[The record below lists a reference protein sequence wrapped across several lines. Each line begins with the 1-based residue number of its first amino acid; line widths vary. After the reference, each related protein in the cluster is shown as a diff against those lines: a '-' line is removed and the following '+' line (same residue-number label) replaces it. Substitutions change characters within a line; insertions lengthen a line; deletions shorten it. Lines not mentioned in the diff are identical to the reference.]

1 MKGADA
7 ETFMVDEH
15 GLPKD
20 KYHVFVRGGYT
31 FEYVPSRCGID
42 PATAEYFV
50 HQHIDFDDR
59 TTKADLYWNDNWMR
73 DSKHVYYRER
83 RMNVDRAT
91 FRWLAGKTFFDQ
103 AEWYVDKN
111 FVYALVRPENYNYE
125 NDSRPPFKLV
135 RADSLRTPLEVIPD
149 FWDERNKPDTIY
161 CASHYLRNGRHILFS
176 DDEICKV
183 VCDVDV
189 KSIRIEDGEIGGPEI
204 CVINDTLIWHEMKNP
219 FKEFLYFSM
228 GDRRAI
234 VALGCIAVFAI
245 GVLMVVDRPSPQP
258 SPSMERVTGVESGPD
273 GLSIMGEMSA
283 GQRGSLGTFDPNNDW
298 KSNKF
303 HTLTKVDVNT
313 ADTAMLRRIPGVGA
327 KISEA
332 IVEYRERL
340 GGFHSVEQLREI
352 KMVSPEL
359 LEWMEVS
366 SSSNIQ
372 KINLN
377 KSSFQALNSHPYISY
392 DQTKALLQY
401 IRLYGKVKDEQA
413 LLETGIFTQEEVER
427 LKPYLDYE

>member
-1 MKGADA
+1 MKTKEKFWNWVMSIKPIHVIVTCVVVFLLFVSAWFPFPFGVPVNWRHITYEVNHRGIFYTTNPLAMLAFPFTGNASAGYLKGADFWSFQVLTDDWA
-7 ETFMVDEH
+7 KDKSHVWYEYHPLKGADVATFMVDER

-83 RMNVDRAT
+83 RMDVDRAT

-161 CASHYLRNGRHILFS
+161 YASHYLRNGRHILFS

-204 CVINDTLIWHEMKNP
+204 CVINDTLRLKH
-219 FKEFLYFSM
+219 
-228 GDRRAI
+228 
-234 VALGCIAVFAI
+234 
-245 GVLMVVDRPSPQP
+245 
-258 SPSMERVTGVESGPD
+258 
-273 GLSIMGEMSA
+273 GE
-283 GQRGSLGTFDPNNDW
+283 
-298 KSNKF
+298 
-303 HTLTKVDVNT
+303 
-313 ADTAMLRRIPGVGA
+313 
-327 KISEA
+327 
-332 IVEYRERL
+332 
-340 GGFHSVEQLREI
+340 
-352 KMVSPEL
+352 KMV
-359 LEWMEVS
+359 
-366 SSSNIQ
+366 
-372 KINLN
+372 
-377 KSSFQALNSHPYISY
+377 
-392 DQTKALLQY
+392 
-401 IRLYGKVKDEQA
+401 GKK
-413 LLETGIFTQEEVER
+413 
-427 LKPYLDYE
+427 